1 MSARPRLTFVAAL
14 ATLLAA
20 LSLSSTFQ
28 DGNWFWPV
36 VASIAAA
43 AVGCGLGRRIGLPRP
58 VVPLLGL
65 AAVTITVTWLNARDV
80 AVLGLIPGPG
90 ALRVL
95 DDLVRSGFEGM
106 RKYATPAPTDPGLVL
121 IAAAGAG
128 LVAVVVDALAVTYRS
143 AAMAGVPLL
152 LLYAVPLT
160 VVRGGVPVLLFIA
173 AAIGWLALML
183 AEGRERL
190 AGWGRALG
198 RRSTKD
204 DDPLTHTPPEPLGVV
219 GRRIGAAAVGLALIV
234 PALMPWAGSSL
245 FKSSGGGT
253 GVNGSGLGGPVS
265 ALNPVDEL
273 GGFLTRKS
281 EVTLMKYT
289 TTDPDADYFR
299 VITLDNFDGSKWK
312 PAAQRIAGDV
322 GQLPASAPDIAGTEV
337 STTVR
342 ILGLNQDWLPVT
354 YPGGSIAGLTGRWS
368 YDATT
373 LDVFSNGAS
382 TTRGQ
387 TYTVHSRHL
396 APTAAELRAAGP
408 PSPDI
413 QDAYT
418 QLPDNIPSS
427 VLAKTN
433 QIIAGKTTAYDKA
446 LALQAFFID
455 PVNKF
460 KYTTTPV
467 FTGNPLV
474 SFLTNRA
481 GFCQQFAGAF
491 AVMARQ
497 AHLPTRVEIGF
508 TPGSAPDSN
517 GLRSVT
523 NHNAHAWPEV
533 YFYGIGWVRFEPTA
547 SAPAGVVQPA
557 WAPGPN
563 GSGPIIDR
571 GQNNGGVPFDKLHE
585 GFNRGSGGD
594 VPANPFA
601 PKTPSATVEPATFP
615 WALLLGGIAIV
626 VMLLPATA
634 RVVRRRRRLRPGRA
648 VDVDTARETVR
659 LAWLELADTARDL
672 RGPVAGRQDP
682 AAHRRLDH
690 RVRRR
695 RRGVG
700 GRGPAGPRRRTVA
713 VRADRRRRALG
724 QRPGRGREGRGAGH
738 GGAGLE
744 PRAVAGAVH
753 PGVRARR
760 GVRAV
765 RRRPGLDR
773 RSRCAAARPGAAS
786 VRPTRGGGRR
796 LTRRRRLSGRRPRD
810 DGASAPRGGPSSSA
824 SAPWTCSCGRAHPTA
839 GPRSPRRA
847 QARAATS

>member
-20 LSLSSTFQ
+20 LSLSSTFD

-36 VASIAAA
+36 VAAIAAGA
-43 AVGCGLGRRIGLPRP
+43 LGCGLGRRIGLPRP

-65 AAVTITVTWLNARDV
+65 AAVIVTVTWLNARDV

-95 DDLVRSGFEGM
+95 DDLVRSGLEGM

-128 LVAVVVDALAVTYRS
+128 LVAVVVDTLAVTYRS

-160 VVRGGVPVLLFIA
+160 VVRGGVPVLLFVA
-173 AAIGWLALML
+173 AAIGWLGLML

-219 GRRIGAAAVGLALIV
+219 GRRIGAAAVGLALIL

-245 FKSSGGGT
+245 FKSSGGGS
-253 GVNGSGLGGPVS
+253 GANGSGSGGTVS

-281 EVTLMKYT
+281 EVTLMKF
-289 TTDPDADYFR
+289 TTDDTDPDYFR
-299 VITLDNFDGSKWK
+299 VITLDSFDGSKWK
-312 PAAQRIAGDV
+312 PAQQRAAGDARE
-322 GQLPASAPDIAGTEV
+322 LPSTQAPDIAGRAV
-337 STTVR
+337 LTTVS

-354 YPGGSIAGLTGRWS
+354 YPGGSIEGLTGRWA
-368 YDATT
+368 YDSTT
-373 LDVFSNGAS
+373 LDVFRAGGN

-387 TYTVHSRHL
+387 TYTVQSRHL
-396 APTAAELRAAGP
+396 EPTAAELRAAGAAP
-408 PSPDI
+408 DDI
-413 QDAYT
+413 QRAYT
-418 QLPDNIPSS
+418 HLPDNIPAP
-427 VLAKTN
+427 VLNLTN
-433 QIIAGKTTAYDKA
+433 LITRGKTTAYDKA
-446 LALQAFFID
+446 VALQAFFID
-455 PVNKF
+455 PINKF
-460 KYTTTPV
+460 KYSTTPV

-474 SFLTNRA
+474 SFLKNRE

-497 AHLPTRVEIGF
+497 AQLPTRIEIGF
-508 TPGSAPDSN
+508 TPGSAPDRN

-533 YFYGIGWVRFEPTA
+533 YFAGIGWVRFEPTA

-563 GSGPIIDR
+563 GVNPGQIDR
-571 GQNNGGVPFDKLHE
+571 NNNGSTPFDKRHE
-585 GFNRGSGGD
+585 GLDRNSGGD
-594 VPANPFA
+594 VPNGPTQ
-601 PKTPSATVEPATFP
+601 KTPTTTVEPATFP

-626 VMLLPATA
+626 VMLLPAFA
-634 RVVRRRRRLRPGRA
+634 RVLRRRRRLRPGQA
-648 VDVDTARETVR
+648 VDVVTARETVR

-672 RGPVAGRQDP
+672 QDPWPVARTPRRTADWITASGVGEQVSAAAYRLARAVERSRYARTGVDVLSGSDP
-682 AAHRRLDH
+682 AADARVVAEAMEAQAPRRERWRARFIQVSVLAGFSERFAVVLDWTDDLGA
-690 RVRRR
+690 RLRDLVRR
-695 RRGVG
+695 
-700 GRGPAGPRRRTVA
+700 PF
-713 VRADRRRRALG
+713 
-724 QRPGRGREGRGAGH
+724 
-738 GGAGLE
+738 
-744 PRAVAGAVH
+744 
-753 PGVRARR
+753 ARR
-760 GVRAV
+760 G
-765 RRRPGLDR
+765 
-773 RSRCAAARPGAAS
+773 AAA
-786 VRPTRGGGRR
+786 GG
-796 LTRRRRLSGRRPRD
+796 
-810 DGASAPRGGPSSSA
+810 
-824 SAPWTCSCGRAHPTA
+824 
-839 GPRSPRRA
+839 
-847 QARAATS
+847 